1 MTEPTTITVTV
12 DFEQLRDAGHA
23 CAVGET
29 VRWRLAPEIDV
40 PDPALR
46 PSGGAGYLYDQYG
59 FMDSSERVPGT
70 VTTITEVSFPLIPT
84 IGSPYLTD
92 IDRSRPQER
101 AIDVVDPERMS
112 QDLIRAMETGM
123 PPSQPLPPPNR
134 YVEYR
139 VEMAINAASLAKLTE
154 ARQAVAED
162 AAQREAEHAAQQAR
176 IDQANLDRMT
186 DPIGAALAAL
196 ATNIESRFDE
206 AVTVT
211 RAEDFCGTSIT
222 PLPEGPEGISIDMD
236 ALDGFDQFL
245 TDDQVIPA
253 DAEIPRQAAVH
264 WSRPVGWLDD
274 EDTIE
279 FCAGTGR
286 WQLPATTESVALI
299 EKMVEAAVA
308 GRAKAVVETFE
319 ENPFVDDPLGENS
332 EQPGPGEQ
340 LVTVLWDEDG
350 NQYRAADPYT
360 QLWPDPEDGGFTF
373 TTPGAAITGFVSAD
387 GFAYRPWLAD
397 ADESPTTD

>member
-1 MTEPTTITVTV
+1 MTEPAATITVMV

-40 PDPALR
+40 ADPALR
-46 PSGGAGYLYDQYG
+46 AADGEAYVYDEYG
-59 FMDSSERVPGT
+59 FMDSAERVPGT
-70 VTTITEVSFPLIPT
+70 VTAITEISYPLIPT

-92 IDRSRPQER
+92 IDRGRPQER
-101 AIDVVDPERMS
+101 ALDAVDPERMY
-112 QDLIRAMETGM
+112 QELLTAMETGVA
-123 PPSQPLPPPNR
+123 PSQPLPPPNR

-139 VEMAINAASLAKLTE
+139 VELAINAAAVHKLTE
-154 ARQAVAED
+154 ARTAVA
-162 AAQREAEHAAQQAR
+162 AAAAERQAQHAALQREVQ
-176 IDQANLDRMT
+176 QANLARMT
-186 DPIGAALAAL
+186 DSIGARLAAL
-196 ATNIESRFDE
+196 ATGIESRFDE

-211 RAEDFCGTSIT
+211 RAEDFCGVSIV

-264 WSRPVGWLDD
+264 WSRPASWLEQEADV
-274 EDTIE
+274 IE

-286 WQLPATTESVALI
+286 WELPATAESVELI
-299 EKMVEAAVA
+299 ERLVAAAAA
-308 GRAKAVVETFE
+308 GRAKTVVETLE
-319 ENPFVDDPLGENS
+319 ENPFVDDPLGEDY
-332 EQPGPGEQ
+332 EQQAPVEQ

-350 NQYRAADPYT
+350 NEYRAADPHT
-360 QLWPDPEDGGFTF
+360 QLWPDPEDDGYTF

-387 GFAYRPWLAD
+387 GFHYRPWGA
-397 ADESPTTD
+397 AAGG

>member
-1 MTEPTTITVTV
+1 MTKPAATISVMV

-29 VRWRLAPEIDV
+29 VRWRLAPEIDIA
-40 PDPALR
+40 DPALR
-46 PSGGAGYLYDQYG
+46 DADGAGYVYDEYG
-59 FMDSSERVPGT
+59 FMDSSERVPGL
-70 VTTITEVSFPLIPT
+70 VTAITEVSYPLVPT
-84 IGSPYLTD
+84 IGTPYLTD

-101 AIDVVDPERMS
+101 AIAAVDPERMY
-112 QDLIRAMETGM
+112 QDLINAMETGV

-139 VEMAINAASLAKLTE
+139 VELGINAAAVEKLTA
-154 ARQAVAED
+154 ARHAVAD
-162 AAQREAEHAAQQAR
+162 AAAAREAEHAAQQVR
-176 IDQANLDRMT
+176 IDQANLARMT

-196 ATNIESRFDE
+196 ATNIESRFDD

-211 RAEDFCGTSIT
+211 RAEDFCGASIV

-253 DAEIPRQAAVH
+253 DSDIPRQAAVH
-264 WSRPVGWLDD
+264 WSRPVSWLEDAAD
-274 EDTIE
+274 EIE

-286 WQLPATTESVALI
+286 WLLPATAESVALI
-299 EKMVEAAVA
+299 ERMVEAAAA
-308 GRAKAVVETFE
+308 GRAKTVVETLE
-319 ENPFVDDPLGENS
+319 ENPFIDDPLGEDF
-332 EQPGPGEQ
+332 EQQAPGEQ

-350 NQYRAADPYT
+350 NEFRAADPHT

-373 TTPGAAITGFVSAD
+373 TTPGAAVTGFVSAE
-387 GFAYRPWLAD
+387 GFDYRPWGA
-397 ADESPTTD
+397 ASSS